1 MPFVRHLNHITQQS
15 KFHGPGKATAVQ
27 QVAQTEVGTHDT
39 FQQDKRELKVELS
52 FCSDDETLDTKGSS
66 VPKRPLQ
73 KKARRSEPKDP
84 GTIRNGPCT
93 KFIPVGLVFLLVW
106 SYFFLGVPFS
116 AGHSYFCNQADT
128 PQQRPPKKES
138 RGSGLPRL
146 NDRLTRS
153 VVPRVECA
161 TKSVLLKVS
170 LQECPHKNVSL
181 RVFYQK
187 GRTGCFG
194 EWLLMVYMVVY

>member
-106 SYFFLGVPFS
+106 SYFFWVYHSRPAILTF
-116 AGHSYFCNQADT
+116 ATKRIHHNKGH
-128 PQQRPPKKES
+128 PKKNP
-138 RGSGLPRL
+138 GGQVYHDLTTGLPEVL
-146 NDRLTRS
+146 FQEWS
-153 VVPRVECA
+153 VPPRV
-161 TKSVLLKVS
+161 S
-170 LQECPHKNVSL
+170 
-181 RVFYQK
+181 Y
-187 GRTGCFG
+187 
-194 EWLLMVYMVVY
+194 